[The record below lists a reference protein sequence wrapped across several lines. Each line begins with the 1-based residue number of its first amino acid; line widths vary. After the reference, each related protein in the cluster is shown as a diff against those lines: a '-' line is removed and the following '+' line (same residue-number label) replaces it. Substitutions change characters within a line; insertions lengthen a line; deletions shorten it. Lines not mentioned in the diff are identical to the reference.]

1 MRGRYVRQTHD
12 PGMRLDLEEHEQT
25 EIAIERDDHPFFT
38 NCPFEER
45 LVAGIR
51 ADLSGLADVM
61 ALLAQPAREPPP
73 RAAVDEKPHPETAM
87 RSIRSW
93 AIMRCA

>member
-1 MRGRYVRQTHD
+1 MS
-12 PGMRLDLEEHEQT
+12 
-25 EIAIERDDHPFFT
+25 HPFFT
-38 NCPFEER
+38 NRPCEKR

-61 ALLAQPAREPPP
+61 ALLAQPVREPPT
-73 RAAVDEKPHPETAM
+73 RATVDQKPHPETAM

-93 AIMRCA
+93 AIMLCA